1 MKKGNSTAMSD
12 FKIRPYKKKD
22 FESVYEVCLKTGDAG
37 RDATHLYKD
46 PKALGHLYVGP
57 YVTLEPSL
65 AFVLEDALGV
75 CGYVLGAFD
84 TKTFYM
90 RFIKEWLPPLQKLYP
105 EPQSDPKTWTCDE
118 RIYHEIH
125 HPDIKNYLVL
135 EPYPSHL
142 HIDLL
147 TRAQGQGNGRRMMNT
162 LLEALKARGSRAVFL
177 AMHPENKRAFVFY
190 QKMGFH
196 VIEEA
201 ELPRDTLY
209 LGLVFV

>member
-1 MKKGNSTAMSD
+1 MSN
-12 FKIRPYKKKD
+12 FKIRLYKKKD

-46 PKALGHLYVGP
+46 PKALGYLNVGP

-90 RFIKEWLPPLQKLYP
+90 RFVKEWLPPLQKLYP
-105 EPQSDPKTWTCDE
+105 EPQSDPKTWTYDE

-125 HPDIKNYLVL
+125 HPDKQGVATPCYQALK
-135 EPYPSHL
+135 PYPSHL

-147 TRAQGQGNGRRMMNT
+147 PRAQGQGNGTRMMNT

-177 AMHPENKRAFVFY
+177 AMHPENKRAFTFY

-196 VIEEA
+196 VIEGA

>member
-1 MKKGNSTAMSD
+1 MPD
-12 FKIRPYKKKD
+12 FKIRPYEQKD
-22 FESVYEVCLKTGDAG
+22 FDAVYEVCLKTGDAG
-37 RDATHLYKD
+37 QDATHLYKD

-65 AFVLEDALGV
+65 AFVLENALGV

-90 RFIKEWLPPLQKLYP
+90 CFVKEWLPPLRKLYP
-105 EPQSDPKTWTCDE
+105 EPQSGPKTWTCDE
-118 RIYHEIH
+118 QIYHEIH
-125 HPDIKNYLVL
+125 HPDIKSYQAL

-142 HIDLL
+142 HVDLL
-147 TRAQGQGNGRRMMNT
+147 PRAQGQGNGTRMMNT
-162 LLEALKARGSRAVFL
+162 LLEALKARRSRAVSL
-177 AMHPENKRAFVFY
+177 AMHPENKRAFTFY

-196 VIEEA
+196 VIEGA

-209 LGLVFV
+209 LGLVFA